1 MSRFEGMRSIVVVGL
16 GITGLSV
23 VHHLQ
28 KVAPW
33 ADISVIDTR
42 TNPPGQEA
50 LPTSV
55 MLSAGA
61 WREDWLQ
68 NADLIVTS
76 PGIAL
81 STPELQRAEAAGVS
95 IVGDIELFAWA
106 VDKPV
111 IGITGSNGKSTV
123 TSLVGEMLK
132 AANWNVGV
140 GGNIGVPALDLLAE
154 NHDIYVLE
162 LSSFQLE
169 TTHSL
174 TLTSAVYLNLSPDH
188 LDRYQGDIALYHE
201 AKQRIFLNAQRA
213 VFNRNDAVT
222 FPTHAVNEVTSFGF
236 DGVAYGVI
244 SHESQPWLAVQGN
257 AILPCEALAL
267 VGQHNVANVL
277 AALALVSSVGVEP
290 SQVLSVLRE
299 YTGLAHRCQSVVYHQ
314 GVRWVNDSKATNVAS
329 TLAALQGL
337 NVSGRLH
344 LLLGGD
350 GKGADFAELPPVLA
364 TLPVDLY
371 CFGQDA
377 DKLSAL
383 LPTAERVDS
392 MAAAI
397 ALITPKLASGDM
409 VLLSPACAS
418 WDQFPNFM
426 VRGER
431 FAELARQWQDQAT
444 EKAAC

>member
-16 GITGLSV
+16 GMTGLSV
-23 VHHLQ
+23 VRHLQ
-28 KVAPW
+28 RVAS
-33 ADISVIDTR
+33 DVSIQVIDTR
-42 TNPPGQEA
+42 ANPPGQES
-50 LPTSV
+50 LPENVS
-55 MLSAGA
+55 LSAGE
-61 WREDWLQ
+61 WHMPWLLA
-68 NADLIVTS
+68 ADLIVAS

-81 STPELQRAEAAGVS
+81 STPELQQASAANVP
-95 IVGDIELFAWA
+95 IVGDIELFAWS

-132 AANWNVGV
+132 AASWDVGV

-154 NHDIYVLE
+154 DHSIYVLE

-174 TLTSAVYLNLSPDH
+174 TLNSAVYLNLSPDH
-188 LDRYQGDIALYHE
+188 LDRYNGDISLYHQ
-201 AKQRIFLNAQRA
+201 AKQRIFLNATSA
-213 VFNRNDAVT
+213 VFNRNDAIT
-222 FPTHAVNEVTSFGF
+222 FPEHAVSEVTSFGF
-236 DGVAYGVI
+236 DNAVYGVI
-244 SHESQPWLAVQGN
+244 NFDDRAYLSYQQKP
-257 AILPCEALAL
+257 ILPCEELAL

-277 AALALVSSVGVEP
+277 AALALVSCVSVQSED
-290 SQVLSVLRE
+290 VLSVLRA
-299 YTGLAHRCQSVVYHQ
+299 YTGLEHRCQSVVYHR

-337 NVSGRLH
+337 RVSGRLH

-350 GKGADFAELPPVLA
+350 GKGADFLELPPVLA
-364 TLPVDLY
+364 DLPVDIY
-371 CFGQDA
+371 CYGQDA
-377 DKLSAL
+377 QTLKTL
-383 LPTAERVDS
+383 LPEANLVSS
-392 MAAAI
+392 MAEAVANI
-397 ALITPKLASGDM
+397 EPNLQSGDM

-431 FAELARQWQDQAT
+431 FAALARQWQDQVTENAT
-444 EKAAC
+444 C